1 LTGGVKFGILGRIS
15 GVLSLSG
22 GVVAYVANPPWM
34 AWAPGD
40 LGRTRR
46 FITGEVASTVHAQPD
61 RAVLRYL
68 LGGLLAFGTVNAV
81 GGGLYG
87 LAGAEGVPIEW
98 LEGSP
103 FRDYFIPSLI
113 LMTVVGG
120 TLLLASIAVFANMR
134 VARMAAFF
142 AAIVVLGWITVQ
154 VVIIGYVSFMQPA
167 TAIGALLILALAWLL
182 PRRRPPGERSGRS

>member
-1 LTGGVKFGILGRIS
+1 
-15 GVLSLSG
+15 
-22 GVVAYVANPPWM
+22 M
-34 AWAPGD
+34 
-40 LGRTRR
+40 
-46 FITGEVASTVHAQPD
+46 HAQPD

-120 TLLLASIAVFANMR
+120 TLLLASIVVFANMP

-142 AAIVVLGWITVQ
+142 AATVVLGWITVQ

-167 TAIGALLILALAWLL
+167 TAAGALLILALAWLL
-182 PRRRPPGERSGRS
+182 PRRRPPGGQRVDA